1 MGLTVKKNGAAVRTR
16 SADVAAAR
24 GAWHAGAP
32 TWDPTRLVFLDETG
46 ITTISSGGTAAATR
60 GEDGSTI
67 TRRARDGRPVRFSA
81 ALRVTGLTAPG
92 VFDGAIDGTSFLAY
106 IDQILVP
113 TLRPGDIVIADNL
126 NVHKTAGVRR
136 AIERADATLWY
147 LPPYSPDLNPIELC
161 FAKLKAIVRAAR
173 CRSIR
178 RRCGRYLGNA
188 CSASVPPNAA
198 TTFGIA
204 ATRTPHSH
212 EKRSSTPPIG
222 KVSAS
227 DYVLFAQAR
236 AGTAAETISNGSND
250 AQASFAG
257 TGNSLFGRIRSN
269 ADLDFSGSNN
279 YFHYNGNGS
288 PALGNEK
295 VTFRFEGEEGAN
307 FYETELSDPNPQASG
322 LTEGTWLPVQSEEPV
337 GPVAPVPVGDPYQQW
352 PGNLHTV
359 VTDPS
364 SLTDP
369 SDYLDM
375 DTDYLNSFTNAMGQ
389 AGICDFGSLTGGS
402 DDIDIDAG
410 DPVNFPDGTYCTN
423 GGKITLSA
431 PGVGPT
437 RLYTLLANDGVIV
450 ISGQDSN
457 IEPFALGILAFSD
470 IDSGSEQW
478 AIQFSGSGF
487 TLENQAVVFA
497 SKAGVK
503 FEGSGGSTCVQAV
516 GQEVSFSTSGGS
528 YGPQDPA
535 CIPVERILTNTA
547 TVTASGPEGS
557 VTDTATDEVPFFP
570 ATVFQLRVAGGAI
583 DGGMTAAELTPAMLQ
598 AAVANS
604 INYWRAAGMAEGRL
618 SAVRQMDVRIA
629 DLPGPFLGF
638 AYPGNSIVIDRNAA
652 GHGWSVGSG
661 SDGGVDV
668 HDAVAHEVGHL
679 LGLDHDDRG
688 VMRAVLAVGE
698 RARHGP

>member
-1 MGLTVKKNGAAVRTR
+1 MALAQAAALTLAKTGTLTDDVLPAGVSAGDTISYVFTVTNTGNVTVTGVTVTDPLLTVVGGPLGSLAVGASDSTTFTGSYAITQTDIDGGSVTN
-16 SADVAAAR
+16 VAAA
-24 GAWHAGAP
+24 
-32 TWDPTRLVFLDETG
+32 
-46 ITTISSGGTAAATR
+46 SG
-60 GEDGSTI
+60 
-67 TRRARDGRPVRFSA
+67 
-81 ALRVTGLTAPG
+81 TAPG
-92 VFDGAIDGTSFLAY
+92 VD
-106 IDQILVP
+106 P
-113 TLRPGDIVIADNL
+113 
-126 NVHKTAGVRR
+126 TAGATDTV
-136 AIERADATLWY
+136 ALAQAAALTLAKTGTFQDEDEDTLADVGETISYVFVVTNTGNVTLTNVTVTDS
-147 LPPYSPDLNPIELC
+147 L
-161 FAKLKAIVRAAR
+161 
-173 CRSIR
+173 
-178 RRCGRYLGNA
+178 LGDVGGPL
-188 CSASVPPNAA
+188 ASLAPGVSDS
-198 TTFGIA
+198 TTFTGTYAITQTDLGI
-204 ATRTPHSH
+204 
-212 EKRSSTPPIG
+212 STPPIG

-257 TGNSLFGRIRSN
+257 SGNSLFGRIRSN

-375 DTDYLNSFTNAMGQ
+375 DTDYLNSFTNAMGE